1 MALTRVGFLGV
12 GPAWPGFVAKDATVI
27 VSFDLACE
35 RTLANLT
42 PVRRLA
48 SLTVARALRN
58 TTPRRTLDC
67 LED

>member
-1 MALTRVGFLGV
+1 MAITRVGFLGV
-12 GPAWPGFVAKDATVI
+12 GPAWPGFIAKDATVI

-42 PVRRLA
+42 PRR
-48 SLTVARALRN
+48 TVSNL
-58 TTPRRTLDC
+58 TPRRTLDC